1 MAIAAVFVC
10 ALGDVAWAGAWP
22 MQQGQTQVIVKY
34 ERQSA
39 DEGFNPDGD
48 LVSIDHRQDET
59 ASIFVEH
66 GLTERLT
73 LQAKA
78 GLTRGHDRFVRY
90 DGRGPVELGLRYAV
104 FKGERTVAAVYVGVA
119 EAGAGR
125 NAGYASPGKGGADAE
140 VRILLGRSFAVRRA
154 ELFADL
160 QVARLRRPDLADE
173 NRLDATLGL
182 RPNQSWLLMTQI
194 YAGETV
200 SRPVRSGWIKT
211 ETSAVRSFGAWSA
224 QVGWRQTLMGREVA
238 RDAGPVL
245 GFWRKF

>member
-1 MAIAAVFVC
+1 
-10 ALGDVAWAGAWP
+10 
-22 MQQGQTQVIVKY
+22 MQQGESQVIVKY

-39 DEGFNPDGD
+39 DRGFGPDGD
-48 LVSIDHRQDET
+48 LVVIDHRQDET
-59 ASIFVEH
+59 VSIFVER

-104 FKGERTVAAVYVGVA
+104 FKGERTMAAVYVGA
-119 EAGAGR
+119 TEAGAGR

-140 VRILLGRSFAVRRA
+140 VRILLGRSVAVRRA

-160 QVARLRRPDLADE
+160 QLARLRRPDLADE

-182 RPNQSWLLMTQI
+182 RPNQSWLFMTQI

-211 ETSAVRSFGAWSA
+211 ETSVVRSFGAWSLQA
-224 QVGWRQTLMGREVA
+224 GWRQTLTGREVA
-238 RDAGPVL
+238 KDAGAIV
-245 GFWRKF
+245 GFWREF

>member
-1 MAIAAVFVC
+1 MCVW
-10 ALGDVAWAGAWP
+10 GGSAWAGAWP
-22 MQQGQTQVIVKY
+22 TPRGQTQVIAKY

-39 DEGFNPDGD
+39 DHGFDPDGE
-48 LVSIDHRQDET
+48 LVSIDPRQDET

-78 GLTRGHDRFVRY
+78 GLTRGHDRAARY
-90 DGRGPVELGLRYAV
+90 DGRGPVELGLRYTV
-104 FKGERTVAAVYVGVA
+104 FKGERTMAAVYVGA
-119 EAGAGR
+119 TEAGAGR
-125 NAGYASPGKGGADAE
+125 NAGYASPGKGGVDAE
-140 VRILLGRSFAVRRA
+140 ARILLGRSITVRRA
-154 ELFADL
+154 ELFAEV

-182 RPNQSWLLMTQI
+182 RPTQSWLLMTQI

-200 SRPVRSGWIKT
+200 SRSVRSGWIKT
-211 ETSAVRSFGAWSA
+211 ETSVVRSFGAWSLQA
-224 QVGWRQTLMGREVA
+224 GWRQTLTGREVA
-238 RDAGPVL
+238 RDRGAVI